1 MSSFPYFGNAL
12 INLVFRNTAFT
23 QPTTVYASLHSAKPT
38 ALNELAVTRQA
49 ITFFAPSDGDS
60 SNSGDVTFT
69 SAPSGTVTHIAL
81 WDASTGGNIICW
93 GNIGAAQAVVNGDT
107 VQIDTGDCI
116 LDAA

>member
-1 MSSFPYFGNAL
+1 MSTFPYFGNAL

-23 QPTTVYASLHSAKPT
+23 QPTTVYASVHSAKPT

-49 ITFFAPSDGDS
+49 ITFSAPSGGDS
-60 SNSGDVTFT
+60 SNSGDVTFL
-69 SAPSGTVTHIAL
+69 SAPGGTITHIAL
-81 WDASTGGNIICW
+81 WDASSGGNIICW
-93 GNIGAAQAVVNGDT
+93 GSIGSAQTIANGST